1 MMVGMKE
8 WMVDK
13 SLVEL
18 VADRGV
24 DWTFCTVRPLPPPA
38 TILPSAHFGFPH
50 TPGVGSI
57 HKCNGASH
65 TLCDVHVYYNLA
77 IASLLFTRTLLHDP
91 LPQ

>member
-1 MMVGMKE
+1 MAHRMDMVGMKE

-13 SLVEL
+13 SL

-24 DWTFCTVRPLPPPA
+24 DWTFCTVRPLFPPA

-57 HKCNGASH
+57 HKCISH
-65 TLCDVHVYYNLA
+65 VTPNAPC
-77 IASLLFTRTLLHDP
+77 T
-91 LPQ
+91 